1 MRANKD
7 KRVRRRAKRLPETRQ
22 VPLFP
27 EPLPEAA
34 ASLVPEEEVEFLNP
48 SPEGIFLGEV
58 SLRRYLEENDLAW
71 VIGLREELEAADL
84 PALFGGY
91 DRMGRRAIHPV
102 VVLGLV
108 LYGIMERHSSLRA
121 LERLAKRDVC
131 AWWLTGG
138 LQPDHST
145 IGKFINQHA
154 DVLTEEFFVSL
165 TRRLCRKLKLSTGTA
180 SGDGTVIEAAASHYR
195 TLKADA
201 AREAAMRA
209 PQDARAQEAA
219 AAAAEREAERVS
231 RGCDPGTVRVSAV
244 EPEAVVQRLKNGVY
258 RPSYRP
264 SVLAHESGL
273 IVGQRVERSD
283 ETAAVEPMLNQ
294 HEAVLG
300 AKPRRTLLD
309 GNYHTSGVLGLFA
322 AWELDVLCP
331 SGTAERG
338 RWEKRGAKGR
348 FGKTAFRYDEQTDE
362 YTCPA
367 GEKLRYRGRS
377 RDRRGCERH
386 SYHGA
391 PCAGCPLRSQCT
403 TAKAGRVVWR
413 YAGDALKEAMTQ
425 VLAQPAAQRA
435 YGRRRAMVE
444 PVFAQ
449 LRERQ
454 GLTRFMRRGLA
465 GVRVEFALHC
475 TAYNLKRTLRL
486 EQARLG
492 LLVALIWTRQALWTL
507 LLFHIRPRDRSG
519 RLCVLIIQKVH

>member
-1 MRANKD
+1 MRAIRQ

-22 VPLFP
+22 VSLFP

-34 ASLVPEEEVEFLNP
+34 AAIAPEEVEFLSP

-58 SLRRYLEENDLAW
+58 PLRRYLEDNDLAW

-84 PALFGGY
+84 SVLFGGY

-102 VVLGLV
+102 VVLGLI

-121 LERLAKRDVC
+121 LEMLAKRDVC

-165 TRRLCRKLKLSTGTA
+165 TRRLCGKLKLSAGTA

-209 PQDARAQEAA
+209 PEDAKAQEAA
-219 AAAAEREAERVS
+219 AVAASRQASRV
-231 RGCDPGTVRVSAV
+231 RHGRDPETVRVSPS
-244 EPEAVVQRLKNGVY
+244 EPEAVVQPLKSGVC
-258 RPSYRP
+258 RPSYKP

-283 ETAAVEPMLNQ
+283 ETAAVEPMLEQ
-294 HEAVLG
+294 HESVLG

-367 GEKLRYRGRS
+367 GRRLRYRGRS
-377 RDRRGCERH
+377 RDRQGREMR

-391 PCAGCPLRSQCT
+391 QCAKCPLRSRCT

-475 TAYNLKRTLRL
+475 LAYNLKRTLRL
-486 EQARLG
+486 EQARLS
-492 LLVALIWTRQALWTL
+492 LFAALILTGHTLWM
-507 LLFHIRPRDRSG
+507 LFVLNIRPQDRSG
-519 RLCVLIIQKVH
+519 RLCVLIIQKVY